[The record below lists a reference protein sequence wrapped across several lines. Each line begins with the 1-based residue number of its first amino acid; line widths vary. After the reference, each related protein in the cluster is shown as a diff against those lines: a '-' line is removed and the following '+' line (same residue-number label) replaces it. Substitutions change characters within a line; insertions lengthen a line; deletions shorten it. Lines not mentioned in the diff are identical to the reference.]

1 MGQKLTTQL
10 EKTLNLSRTWEQPP
24 RISDFS
30 MRGHMLSSSTTKEHV
45 SRGRL
50 ITTASHHRR
59 RSRLWISRPNR
70 NSKAPPIF
78 TANIFGLLIS
88 ERIDRFGEISSTT
101 VHRKHPSH
109 ASSPFPPESFTLL
122 QWGHKQPK
130 PRLKHRNKIKLKR
143 LNPKRLEDET
153 RRRKAV
159 IAFTPRRLEPTTAEL
174 KKLPRHGDKRPAA
187 TDLWEPPSLRN
198 RTRTT

>member
-1 MGQKLTTQL
+1 
-10 EKTLNLSRTWEQPP
+10 
-24 RISDFS
+24 

-101 VHRKHPSH
+101 TRGRNPATQSCDSFHPS
-109 ASSPFPPESFTLL
+109 
-122 QWGHKQPK
+122 
-130 PRLKHRNKIKLKR
+130 
-143 LNPKRLEDET
+143 ET
-153 RRRKAV
+153 RADDGRTKEASP
-159 IAFTPRRLEPTTAEL
+159 PRRQKTG
-174 KKLPRHGDKRPAA
+174 GDGSVRASVSQK
-187 TDLWEPPSLRN
+187 
-198 RTRTT
+198 